1 MEVLACELGDARG
14 LGRRRLLLMTARP
27 LPLLLLLLLLPAVP
41 AVRAAAGA
49 VALVRLTIDGS
60 RLRSPRA
67 GRAAGGGGECGVGWA
82 RAGSARP
89 AAAAAATGGEAAA
102 AGAAGAGA
110 AVCMMGSG
118 VRGAGGSVRDS
129 AQDDAFGVVVAEGE
143 EETILDA
150 PTGRGRGVSRD
161 APRRGGLEIT

>member
-1 MEVLACELGDARG
+1 VEVLACELGDARG

-143 EETILDA
+143 TILDA

>member
-1 MEVLACELGDARG
+1 
-14 LGRRRLLLMTARP
+14 MTARP

-102 AGAAGAGA
+102 AGAA
-110 AVCMMGSG
+110 VCMMGSG

>member
-1 MEVLACELGDARG
+1 VEVLACELGDARG

-67 GRAAGGGGECGVGWA
+67 GR
-82 RAGSARP
+82 
-89 AAAAAATGGEAAA
+89 
-102 AGAAGAGA
+102 
-110 AVCMMGSG
+110 
-118 VRGAGGSVRDS
+118 
-129 AQDDAFGVVVAEGE
+129 
-143 EETILDA
+143 
-150 PTGRGRGVSRD
+150 RGRRLNS
-161 APRRGGLEIT
+161 A

>member
-27 LPLLLLLLLLPAVP
+27 LPLLLLLLLPAVP

-67 GRAAGGGGECGVGWA
+67 GRAAGGGGGGECGVG
-82 RAGSARP
+82 
-89 AAAAAATGGEAAA
+89 
-102 AGAAGAGA
+102 
-110 AVCMMGSG
+110 
-118 VRGAGGSVRDS
+118 
-129 AQDDAFGVVVAEGE
+129 
-143 EETILDA
+143 
-150 PTGRGRGVSRD
+150 
-161 APRRGGLEIT
+161 